1 MLRTSDNDTIVAIA
15 TAQGEGAIGI
25 VRLSGPR
32 AVEISNDCFKGSIPL
47 NQVKPRTLTFGRF
60 VSFGQ
65 DLDEVLASVMY
76 GPHSYTG
83 QDTVEFNCHGGPL
96 LLRRVV
102 ETLVSFGARI
112 ALPGEF
118 TKRAFL
124 NGKLDLSQA
133 QAVADM
139 ISAPS
144 DLSLQS
150 AFFQLRGGLKL
161 RFESMADRLRQV
173 AMLLEAG
180 LDFSED
186 VEIDLDAVREVIQD
200 TVDETSQLIDSYQH
214 GKLIREGI
222 LVALIGRP
230 NVGKS
235 SLMNRLLN
243 EERSIV
249 TEIPGTTR
257 DTIEES
263 IDLEGLK
270 ATLVDTAGI
279 RQTDDPVEREG
290 TRRSQSYLNRA
301 NIVLVIVDGS
311 IPPTPDD
318 LTILEDSTTVS
329 KLLVLNKSDLGVHPQ
344 WDSFSSTDSVSLSAL
359 DGSGIDKLRQTI
371 RDLVLGH
378 EQVFTEIITHER
390 QMIALRQGLDG
401 LTHALE
407 SLELGN
413 PGELI
418 AMDIRIVL
426 DALSDI
432 IGETTADDVLDS
444 IFRNFCIG
452 K

>member
-15 TAQGEGAIGI
+15 TAHGEGAIGI
-25 VRLSGPR
+25 VRLSGSQ
-32 AVEISNDCFKGSIPL
+32 AVQISHDCFRGSVPL

-60 VSFGQ
+60 VSSGQ

-83 QDTVEFNCHGGPL
+83 EDTVEFNCHGGPL

-102 ETLVSFGARI
+102 ETLVSAGARI

-150 AFFQLRGGLKL
+150 AFFQLRGGLKK
-161 RFESMADRLRQV
+161 RFESMADRLRKI

-186 VEIDLDAVREVIQD
+186 VEIDLRVVRDVIQE
-200 TVDETSQLIDSYQH
+200 TVAETTQLIDSYQH
-214 GKLIREGI
+214 GKIIREGI
-222 LVALIGRP
+222 LVALVGRP

-243 EERSIV
+243 EDRSIV
-249 TEIPGTTR
+249 TDIPGTTR
-257 DTIEES
+257 DTIEER
-263 IDLEGLK
+263 IDLDGLK

-279 RQTDDPVEREG
+279 RHTDDPVEREG

-301 NIVLVIVDGS
+301 DIVLVIVDGS
-311 IPPTPDD
+311 IPPTSDD
-318 LTILEDSTTVS
+318 LAILESSTSVS
-329 KLLVLNKSDLGVHPQ
+329 KLLVLNKSDLDI
-344 WDSFSSTDSVSLSAL
+344 DSEWSSSSSIPTVSLSAL
-359 DGSGIDKLRQTI
+359 DGSGIDILRQSI

-378 EQVFTEIITHER
+378 KQVSTDIITHER
-390 QMIALRQGLDG
+390 QVIALRQGLDG
-401 LTHALE
+401 LKHALE
-407 SLELGN
+407 SLDLGN

-418 AMDIRIVL
+418 AMDIRIAL

-432 IGETTADDVLDS
+432 IGETTADDVLDN